1 MPTSFY
7 SPSKGC
13 NDRDLGQV
21 DQIPI
26 LLIAVSLMALTT
38 LLACGQDWLP
48 EEVPPTATVE
58 GRPLEEL
65 SPERRGEALYQ
76 ANCQACHG
84 ASKVKDGRQGH
95 LLIMTLGTPGT
106 IRTHSSRTGS

>member
-1 MPTSFY
+1 VPSVGMPTSFY

-38 LLACGQDWLP
+38 LLACGHDRLL

-65 SPERRGEALYQ
+65 SPERRGDALYP

-84 ASKVKDGRQGH
+84 SQQGEGLTAGAPPH
-95 LLIMTLGTPGT
+95 NDIGHTWHHPDA
-106 IRTHSSRTGS
+106 